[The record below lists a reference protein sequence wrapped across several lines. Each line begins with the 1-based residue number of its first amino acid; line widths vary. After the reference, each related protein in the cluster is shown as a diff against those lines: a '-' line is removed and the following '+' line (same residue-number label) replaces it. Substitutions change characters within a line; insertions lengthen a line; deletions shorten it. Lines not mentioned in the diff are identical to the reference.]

1 MYTAAAV
8 RSNELCVGL
17 GNMSSTRVLLSDDH
31 SFMRRGLRNILEA
44 TEHYE
49 VCGEAGD
56 GVQTLKL
63 ANQLAPDIL
72 ILDISMPSP
81 NGLEVASQLR
91 QALPKT
97 KILMITMHDSE
108 EMLRAAAAAGA
119 SGFLLK
125 SDAEELLLI
134 ALQRLEEDQCFV
146 SPAFDQGL
154 AKQLF
159 R

>member
-72 ILDISMPSP
+72 ILDISMPPP

-108 EMLRAAAAAGA
+108 EMLRAAAAAGECGSA
-119 SGFLLK
+119 GARKSSPRPRRSSSCWITPALNDAGELLK
-125 SDAEELLLI
+125 
-134 ALQRLEEDQCFV
+134 
-146 SPAFDQGL
+146 PWM
-154 AKQLF
+154 
-159 R
+159 